1 MKKSILSI
9 LFILIILTSMIHAMS
24 LNEAKELVIKNNS
37 EMKTEEQNLKMAQ
50 WDLKNARFDM
60 LPTAKLQ
67 GNYNLYQPEINMGAP
82 NSQAKN
88 LQSFGLAV
96 NFPLFVGG
104 KLYLGQKMKSDAL
117 KMSEISFKTKKL
129 EILSTLENKFFK
141 VLETK
146 ELMSI
151 AEMDYQSAQANE
163 EIAKIRYENGSLSS
177 ADYLNF
183 RTASANKK
191 LRLLQSQNAY
201 LLSKN
206 DLTNYLSIPS
216 DTDFEA
222 ITEDM
227 YMEWIS
233 TLQNT
238 DLNHLDKITQQISEY
253 TSEHNTAIQISK
265 LSVKT
270 AENAHLMNL
279 GNFLPTVNLSYTQGW
294 QKYDFQ
300 DKFGDQ
306 GTLVLSASIPIFPV
320 IDDYSAT
327 EKSRSAVRK
336 ATYQMDT
343 TEKSIRLA
351 VQSSLLS
358 LITSIQS
365 YESAKLSLEYA
376 EEFWQQKNVR
386 FKNNLLSA
394 NEMLDADV
402 IVNNARTQHIS
413 SIYNILRAKSALMQV
428 INSDSDE
435 TLKTLLKN

>member
-1 MKKSILSI
+1 
-9 LFILIILTSMIHAMS
+9 MIHAMS

-206 DLTNYLSIPS
+206 DLINYLSIPS

-227 YMEWIS
+227 YIEWIS

-300 DKFGDQ
+300 DKFGDL

>member
-88 LQSFGLAV
+88 LQSFGLAI

-151 AEMDYQSAQANE
+151 AEMDYQSSQANE

-191 LRLLQSQNAY
+191 TQIITISKC
-201 LLSKN
+201 LS
-206 DLTNYLSIPS
+206 
-216 DTDFEA
+216 
-222 ITEDM
+222 
-227 YMEWIS
+227 
-233 TLQNT
+233 
-238 DLNHLDKITQQISEY
+238 TQQ
-253 TSEHNTAIQISK
+253 K
-265 LSVKT
+265 
-270 AENAHLMNL
+270 
-279 GNFLPTVNLSYTQGW
+279 
-294 QKYDFQ
+294 
-300 DKFGDQ
+300 
-306 GTLVLSASIPIFPV
+306 
-320 IDDYSAT
+320 
-327 EKSRSAVRK
+327 
-336 ATYQMDT
+336 
-343 TEKSIRLA
+343 
-351 VQSSLLS
+351 
-358 LITSIQS
+358 
-365 YESAKLSLEYA
+365 
-376 EEFWQQKNVR
+376 
-386 FKNNLLSA
+386 
-394 NEMLDADV
+394 
-402 IVNNARTQHIS
+402 
-413 SIYNILRAKSALMQV
+413 
-428 INSDSDE
+428 
-435 TLKTLLKN
+435 